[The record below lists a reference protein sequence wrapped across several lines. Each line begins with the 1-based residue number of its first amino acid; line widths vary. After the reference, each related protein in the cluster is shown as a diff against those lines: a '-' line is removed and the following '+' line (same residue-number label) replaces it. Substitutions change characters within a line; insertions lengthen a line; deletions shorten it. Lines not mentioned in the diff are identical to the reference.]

1 MIPLLVNDLLYNTA
15 QCCPCTRDTTTIMS
29 FNNVFRL
36 RAASPPYEST
46 PVSVE
51 ITPLPA
57 QQPARPFYFE
67 DSQVVLQVSHS
78 IAMFPSALLTTIS
91 LFAGRRREVQ
101 NTSLF
106 LNPRVRIFQRLVL
119 APSTGGPRKCRGFR

>member
-1 MIPLLVNDLLYNTA
+1 
-15 QCCPCTRDTTTIMS
+15 MS
-29 FNNVFRL
+29 FNTGFF
-36 RAASPPYEST
+36 AAAPPRCESI
-46 PVSVE
+46 PGSVE
-51 ITPLPA
+51 IIPEILPA

-67 DSQVVLQVSHS
+67 DSQVVMQVSHS

-119 APSTGGPRKCRGFR
+119 APSTGGPRKCRGFRR